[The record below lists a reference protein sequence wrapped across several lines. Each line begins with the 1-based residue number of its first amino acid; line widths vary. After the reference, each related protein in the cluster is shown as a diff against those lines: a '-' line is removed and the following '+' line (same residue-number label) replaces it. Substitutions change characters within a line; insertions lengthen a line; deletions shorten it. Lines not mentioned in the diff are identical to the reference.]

1 MFGEDGDAGVVVCVW
16 GGGGLCKRCEL
27 TFLSLKQD
35 SLGRMMGTTV
45 VMEVVVEVVSVVGMS
60 MGGGGADNGQDA
72 VVSSGGDAGKAGRGA
87 GWRDCCRFPT
97 ISRELRRPP
106 MQSPI
111 HVQCW

>member
-1 MFGEDGDAGVVVCVW
+1 MIVW
-16 GGGGLCKRCEL
+16 GRCEL

-35 SLGRMMGTTV
+35 SSGRMMGTTV

-60 MGGGGADNGQDA
+60 MGGGGADNGRDA

>member
-1 MFGEDGDAGVVVCVW
+1 MQEW
-16 GGGGLCKRCEL
+16 LWERLCKRCEL

-60 MGGGGADNGQDA
+60 MGGGG
-72 VVSSGGDAGKAGRGA
+72 KAGTGA

-106 MQSPI
+106 INSPVHI
-111 HVQCW
+111 QCW

>member
-1 MFGEDGDAGVVVCVW
+1 MFGEDGDAGVVVGG

-60 MGGGGADNGQDA
+60 MGGGGADNGRDA